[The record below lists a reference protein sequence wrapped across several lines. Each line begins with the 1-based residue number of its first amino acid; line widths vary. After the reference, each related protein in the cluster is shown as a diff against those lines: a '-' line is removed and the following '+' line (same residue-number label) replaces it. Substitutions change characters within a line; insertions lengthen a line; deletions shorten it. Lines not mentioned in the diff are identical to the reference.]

1 MLAVGPTSA
10 CASEDD
16 TIESNQT
23 VPAVG
28 HDAAAGGTT
37 AAAALVAAVAIAAV
51 AIAAAAK
58 EL

>member
-10 CASEDD
+10 CVSEDD

-37 AAAALVAAVAIAAV
+37 AAAALVAVV

>member
-16 TIESNQT
+16 TIENSRT

-28 HDAAAGGTT
+28 HDAAAGGTID
-37 AAAALVAAVAIAAV
+37 AAALVAAAAIAAV
-51 AIAAAAK
+51 AK
-58 EL
+58 E